1 MTDVSDSPVAYGGSI
16 ASRVEETM
24 RSVLPI
30 GGVKQKVLAVHRAGL
45 REIILPERTANDLDD
60 VPEEFRDEITF
71 HTPADIET
79 ALGLAHS

>member
-30 GGVKQKVLAVHRAGL
+30 GGVKQKVLAVFTEQGCVRSSSRSA
-45 REIILPERTANDLDD
+45 LPMTWTTYRKSFAT
-60 VPEEFRDEITF
+60 R
-71 HTPADIET
+71 
-79 ALGLAHS
+79 